1 VGADRN
7 QQSEQK
13 SPSEP
18 LVLPVPCSSPPK
30 RNDIVKFNI
39 GGKKFMTTM
48 DTLASHGSNF
58 LTLLVE
64 NDRKGIIPAMVD
76 EKGFYF
82 VDRNGEVFGVILDY
96 LRTRKLF
103 IPKHLSMF
111 QIELEFDFYQ
121 IQRTTLQPQISKF
134 RHVID
139 ETVDKVSIEVR
150 EWLTTN
156 LKAIEKFLLEQCENG
171 LAKASLVAYFHK
183 SSHQYETRVSDDDTI
198 NWPITSMGRS
208 NNIWLDIVCHII
220 SREWGI
226 FATWTSFDSSSF
238 QIDFHLTSTALS
250 DPREIN
256 SPVYALLKS
265 WERSYS
271 RGPGLYVYK
280 SWY

>member
-1 VGADRN
+1 MAMFSRSFWTFYGQEN
-7 QQSEQK
+7 SSSQNIFQCFKSNLNLISIKSNEQ
-13 SPSEP
+13 P
-18 LVLPVPCSSPPK
+18 
-30 RNDIVKFNI
+30 FNH
-39 GGKKFMTTM
+39 K
-48 DTLASHGSNF
+48 
-58 LTLLVE
+58 
-64 NDRKGIIPAMVD
+64 
-76 EKGFYF
+76 
-82 VDRNGEVFGVILDY
+82 
-96 LRTRKLF
+96 
-103 IPKHLSMF
+103 
-111 QIELEFDFYQ
+111 
-121 IQRTTLQPQISKF
+121 ISKF